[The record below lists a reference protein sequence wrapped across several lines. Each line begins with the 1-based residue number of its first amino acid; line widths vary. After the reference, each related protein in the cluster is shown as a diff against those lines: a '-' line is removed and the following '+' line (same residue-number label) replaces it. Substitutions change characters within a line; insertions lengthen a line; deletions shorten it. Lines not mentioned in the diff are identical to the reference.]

1 MCSLSSGHNK
11 WIAVSLIICLALM
24 TSHEVSGQYLS
35 PEVIRAAEAAR
46 LGSASRGQRA
56 LLFKHNDAINK
67 ARLSGWLPDSTY
79 QAAQREYSS
88 LNQEF
93 ARMAAEST
101 GAEFTVQQSTST
113 TYSPGTDSDYIV
125 KTNGADPVGQVQ
137 TMQSR
142 YNDHVNSYLDEALS
156 SEGYHHTPKD
166 NWHNSLDV
174 DFMADPANVT
184 DEQFRQIAELNN
196 DAYTRRGSAE
206 FERRSRMGGV
216 EVTPEQFTDYAN
228 EMQDFIDKKQGYL
241 NDIQNEIKKN
251 PRALSDPK
259 TLARQH
265 RLMAQEQKYISRIE
279 AADELLRKQEGL
291 PPRPKPKG
299 PPIYDIIEDGK
310 GNAVIRKRPTGT
322 VAQMGSKRSP
332 SNRPATV
339 VGSSLA
345 ENSIQRAVTDLSESM
360 TDAAAK
366 NPSKWPNSQA
376 QIAEFADRM
385 PPSAKGQLLER
396 VAARREASAL
406 QQILRE
412 SGDLDDAGMAAA
424 RAQARRVGNEYSRGV
439 AQEMQARVRA
449 SRPSLAAQAD
459 SRLRGMLGVTDDAGD
474 IARLRGL
481 RGTVNRGA
489 ASLMSGMERVGTL
502 GTVAEVYG
510 ALNTSYS
517 IFSNVSRARDPNT
530 SAAEARELYQQAR
543 NDMARLGTQGLLAG
557 VSYASP
563 TVGAMI
569 GGYEMGYAAGR
580 VFLDNTAIGQS
591 IDQAALT
598 AFDSTM
604 ILGENV
610 SDWFTEYLGGQSQRT
625 LDEER
630 LRQIESSYWNA
641 LREGRIRM
649 RPGVRTTDIAEMIR
663 SGNLAGVRDLIE
675 PGPNAPKPDPSKV
688 ADTKKKPRHPNDDL
702 EWINQTFEP
711 ESDTK
716 IRDEYHD
723 LVAKGTPPIGP
734 APGETKKPRKPKDPV
749 RVRLQPNYRAQA
761 EAIVRNSGRSP
772 SASSSPDYRTQAE
785 RVNARVVAAEAER
798 ARQARIAEA
807 RRQEALR
814 QEALRQEAQRQEARR
829 QQAIAAERYRQQQI
843 YNAQRARQQQI
854 YNAQRAAYARQQQQ
868 ARQQAW
874 INGIYA
880 AQQALQ
886 QYQQSQQYYS
896 QPRQQYWPRNSGGGG
911 GSYNGSE
918 YDYYNSSENPIRW

>member
-1 MCSLSSGHNK
+1 MNCLSSGQMK
-11 WIAVSLIICLALM
+11 RFAILLVASLML
-24 TSHEVSGQYLS
+24 TSAEELSAQYLS
-35 PEVIRAAEAAR
+35 PEVMRAAEAAR
-46 LGSASRGQRA
+46 TNSATRGQRA
-56 LLFKHNDAINK
+56 LLFKHNDAINQ

-101 GAEFTVQQSTST
+101 GADFTVQQSMST

-125 KTNGADPVGQVQ
+125 KTNGADPVGQIQ
-137 TMQSR
+137 TMQGR

-228 EMQDFIDKKQGYL
+228 EMQDFIENKQNYL
-241 NDIQNEIKKN
+241 DDIKKN
-251 PRALSDPK
+251 PGSISDPK

-279 AADELLRKQEGL
+279 AADDLLRKQEGL

-299 PPIYDIIEDGK
+299 PPIYDMIEDGK
-310 GNAVIRKRPTGT
+310 GNAIIRKRPTGT

-332 SNRPATV
+332 SNRAATV

-345 ENSIQRAVTDLSESM
+345 DNSVQRAVTELSESV
-360 TDAAAK
+360 TEAAAK

-396 VAARREASAL
+396 VAARRQSAAL
-406 QQILRE
+406 QDILSK

-424 RAQARRVGNEYSRGV
+424 RAQARRIGNDYSQGV

-449 SRPSLAAQAD
+449 SRPSLAARAD

-474 IARLRGL
+474 IARLRGM
-481 RGTVNRGA
+481 RGTLNRGA
-489 ASLMSGMERVGTL
+489 ATMMGGMERVGTL
-502 GTVAEVYG
+502 GTIAEVYG

-591 IDQAALT
+591 IDHAALT
-598 AFDSTM
+598 AFDSAM
-604 ILGENV
+604 IAGESL
-610 SDWFTEYLGGQSQRT
+610 SDMLTEYLGGESQRM
-625 LDEER
+625 LDEDR
-630 LRQIESSYWNA
+630 LRDIEASYWRA

-663 SGNLAGVRDLIE
+663 SGNLAGLRDLIE

-688 ADTKKKPRHPNDDL
+688 AESKKKPRHPNDDL

-711 ESDTK
+711 EGDTK
-716 IRDEYHD
+716 ARDEYHD

-734 APGETKKPRKPKDPV
+734 APGQTKKPSKPKKPV
-749 RVRLQPNYRAQA
+749 RVRLQPDYRARA
-761 EAIVRNSGRSP
+761 EAIARGSRSS
-772 SASSSPDYRTQAE
+772 SASPTTDYRRQAE
-785 RVNARVVAAEAER
+785 HVNARVVAAEAER
-798 ARQARIAEA
+798 ARQARLAEA

-814 QEALRQEAQRQEARR
+814 QEARR
-829 QQAIAAERYRQQQI
+829 QQALAAERYRQQQI
-843 YNAQRARQQQI
+843 AAQRARQQQA

-880 AQQALQ
+880 AQQAIQ
-886 QYQQSQQYYS
+886 QYQQSQQRYS
-896 QPRQQYWPRNSGGGG
+896 QPQQQYWPRNSSGG